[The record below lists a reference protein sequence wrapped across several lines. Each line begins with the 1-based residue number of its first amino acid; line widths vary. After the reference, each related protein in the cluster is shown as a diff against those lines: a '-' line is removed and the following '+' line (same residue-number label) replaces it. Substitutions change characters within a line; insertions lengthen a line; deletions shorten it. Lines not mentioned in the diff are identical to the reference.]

1 VSGAAAVIVA
11 AGEGRRFG
19 GPKQFA
25 LLGGRSIL
33 EHCVERFE
41 SHGAVE
47 TIVLVLPGLP
57 SDGDLAG
64 RDIGEDLA
72 RRFRKVA
79 AVVAGGPRRQDSV
92 RNGFGAVRGSG
103 RDVVLIHDGARPL
116 AGSDLIGRVIG
127 EAARS
132 GAAVP
137 VMPLEDTVKEVR
149 EWGILG
155 THDRSVL
162 YRAQTPQGFFYEVLE
177 EALAAADREGFVG
190 TDEASLVERTGRR
203 VAAVAGDPRNIK
215 ITTPLDLKIAEAL
228 LEA

>member
-1 VSGAAAVIVA
+1 MSGASVLIVA

-25 LLGGRSIL
+25 LLGGRPLL
-33 EHCVERFE
+33 EHCVEAFAG
-41 SHGAVE
+41 HPAVGA
-47 TIVLVLPGLP
+47 IVLVVPEVP
-57 SDGDLAG
+57 S
-64 RDIGEDLA
+64 GEGLA
-72 RRFRKVA
+72 RRFPKVA

-92 RNGFGAVRGSG
+92 RNGFGAVRGGG

-116 AGSDLIGRVIG
+116 AGSALIGRVVD
-127 EAARS
+127 ETARS

-137 VMPLEDTVKEVR
+137 VLPLEDTVKEVR
-149 EWGILG
+149 EGGILR

-177 EALAAADREGFVG
+177 EAFAAADRDGFVG

-203 VAAVAGDPRNIK
+203 VSAVAGEPRNIK
-215 ITTPLDLKIAEAL
+215 ITTPLDLRIAETL